1 MLICVISGIK
11 KAYAYQT
18 KALNFNLYKMSTIF
32 SKIINGEIPCY
43 KIAEDDNFLAF
54 LDVNPNAKGH
64 TLCVPKLEI
73 NKVFDIEDDLYIG
86 LMQFSKKIAIALEKS
101 IPCKR
106 IGMAVIGLEVPH
118 AHVHLI
124 PLNEMDEMRFQNKV
138 SLTKKEFEEIVL
150 KIQENL

>member
-1 MLICVISGIK
+1 
-11 KAYAYQT
+11 
-18 KALNFNLYKMSTIF
+18 MSSIF
-32 SKIINGEIPCY
+32 TKIIKGEIPCY

-64 TLCVPKLEI
+64 TLCIPKLEI
-73 NKVFDIEDDLYIG
+73 DKIFDIEDDLYIG
-86 LMQFSKKIAIALEKS
+86 LMQFSKKIAIALEKTV
-101 IPCKR
+101 PCKR

-138 SLTKKEFEEIVL
+138 SLSKEEFEELTIRI
-150 KIQENL
+150 KANLQ